1 MVRTRDGPGQRPPA
15 HVQVLRYRIRSL
27 PPLLGARPGGCAA
40 ALVVVARPRV
50 AQARPTPG
58 HGLRPV
64 LLRHDEL
71 LGGGAPGGKPNR
83 VLIDPAGPREVAVD
97 GILARPEMVGRS
109 FLPRHWPPGVVRI
122 IVTSRNRVVGLIE
135 VLGEVAEVLTHL
147 QVVGVRRVKIH
158 AAGDR
163 RELKCSGAP
172 PRLLLLLRLL
182 SAEVGVASCLRR
194 HTHTR
199 VQA

>member
-1 MVRTRDGPGQRPPA
+1 MVRTRDGPGQRPPL
-15 HVQVLRYRIRSL
+15 LR
-27 PPLLGARPGGCAA
+27 ACPGGCAA
-40 ALVVVARPRV
+40 TLVVVARPRV

-58 HGLRPV
+58 HGHRPV

-71 LGGGAPGGKPNR
+71 LGGGTPGGKPNR
-83 VLIDPAGPREVAVD
+83 VLIDPAGHREVAVD
-97 GILARPEMVGRS
+97 GIVTRPEMVGRS

-135 VLGEVAEVLTHL
+135 VLGEVAEVLTHI
-147 QVVGVRRVKIH
+147 QVVARRVKIH

-172 PRLLLLLRLL
+172 PHLLKITVLLLLRLL

-199 VQA
+199 A